1 PVPADPCRAS
11 RSRAVPGAHHDD
23 GVLPVE
29 ILHQNVH
36 PVSIRDRERLA
47 HDVGAYGQLAPAA
60 IHEHREPN
68 ARGTAEVGEL
78 VERRANGAAG
88 VQDIVH
94 DDHMLG
100 ADVPGDIGWT
110 DHGTRPD
117 GLQIVAIERDVER
130 ATRDVHVLALLH
142 HGGETIGELHA
153 AALDANEHEAVG
165 AIIELDDLVC
175 HAAERAIHGPRIEH
189 GGGGRGHG
197 GEIYATGAGRGEGV
211 VP

>member
-1 PVPADPCRAS
+1 
-11 RSRAVPGAHHDD
+11 
-23 GVLPVE
+23 
-29 ILHQNVH
+29 
-36 PVSIRDRERLA
+36 
-47 HDVGAYGQLAPAA
+47 
-60 IHEHREPN
+60 
-68 ARGTAEVGEL
+68 
-78 VERRANGAAG
+78 
-88 VQDIVH
+88 
-94 DDHMLG
+94 
-100 ADVPGDIGWT
+100 
-110 DHGTRPD
+110 
-117 GLQIVAIERDVER
+117 DVER

-211 VP
+211 VPQAGGSGAGSERRAAVTRAANVSSQRGTSPVLGWRSTMTSGGR